1 MGGHDEG
8 GGGAARLMASVSLH
22 NLTKRWG
29 SFVAV
34 DNQSLEIHDQEFLVL
49 LGPSGCG
56 KTTTMRMIAGLEEP
70 TSGEVWIGGRLV
82 NDELPKDRDV
92 AMVFQ
97 NYGLYPHMTVR
108 GNIAYPLKVRGV
120 RSAAEVRERVQEA
133 AAKVQL
139 EELLDRKPRAL
150 SGGQRQRVALARAIV
165 RTPQVFLMDE
175 PLSNLDAKLRVTM
188 RAELKHLSH
197 ELRITTVYVTHDQIE
212 AMTLADRVAV
222 MNHGRI
228 QQLGTPEEIYDDP
241 KTLFVAGFIGSPAMN
256 LIEGALAGGRFL
268 AAGTA
273 IVKVGGG
280 TRDGVV
286 LGVRPEDLSIAEPGE
301 GSFDAEV
308 YASELTG
315 ESVLVTV
322 EIAGRHPRGPG
333 PHLPLRRSER
343 RPPRALSPQ
352 PTARPCGADV
362 EPVRAERQS
371 RPCAIPRSQL
381 PPASPARHHGLTC
394 PGLDTRGSCSGSEAL
409 TQSHIEEG
417 RSRLDPLS
425 NPR

>member
-1 MGGHDEG
+1 
-8 GGGAARLMASVSLH
+8 MASISLR

-29 SFVAV
+29 AFVAV
-34 DNQSLEIHDQEFLVL
+34 DDQSLEVHDQEFLVL

-56 KTTTMRMIAGLEEP
+56 KTTTMRIIAGLEEP
-70 TSGEVWIGGRLV
+70 TSGEVWIGGRMV

-97 NYGLYPHMTVR
+97 NYGLYPHMTVHD
-108 GNIAYPLKVRGV
+108 NIAYPLKVRGV
-120 RSAAEVRERVQEA
+120 RSADEIRDRVRAA

-139 EELLDRKPRAL
+139 EELLDRRPRAL

-228 QQLGTPEEIYDDP
+228 QQLGTPEEIYDEP
-241 KTLFVAGFIGSPAMN
+241 RNLFVAGFIGSPAMN
-256 LIEGALAGGRFL
+256 LVEGAAQNGRFRF
-268 AAGTA
+268 AGA
-273 IVKVGGG
+273 SIADAGGG

-286 LGVRPEDLSIAEPGE
+286 LGVRPEDLAIAEAGK

-308 YASELTG
+308 YACELTG

-322 EIAGRHPRGPG
+322 EIAGRRIAAKAGRHTRLGIGETVGIRVDPAHVYLFDAATGDR
-333 PHLPLRRSER
+333 L
-343 RPPRALSPQ
+343 
-352 PTARPCGADV
+352 AR
-362 EPVRAERQS
+362 
-371 RPCAIPRSQL
+371 
-381 PPASPARHHGLTC
+381 
-394 PGLDTRGSCSGSEAL
+394 
-409 TQSHIEEG
+409 
-417 RSRLDPLS
+417 
-425 NPR
+425 